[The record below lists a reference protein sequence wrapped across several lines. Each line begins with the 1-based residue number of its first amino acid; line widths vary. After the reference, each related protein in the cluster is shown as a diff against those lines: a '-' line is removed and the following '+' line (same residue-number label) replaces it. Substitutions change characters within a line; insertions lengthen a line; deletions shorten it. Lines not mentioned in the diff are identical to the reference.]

1 MTLNKDWTNM
11 LSVNTGQQ
19 SLDDVVPVRES
30 ARRMPRTVYGS
41 KGEEITGS
49 SCVMRSFTICNLHQI
64 FQENQIKIS
73 VRKLKRKRPLPRPN
87 CR

>member
-19 SLDDVVPVRES
+19 SLGDVPVRVS
-30 ARRMPRTVYGS
+30 ASRMPRTVYGP
-41 KGEEITGS
+41 KAEEITGS
-49 SCVMRSFTICNLHQI
+49 SCIMRSFTICNLHKT

-73 VRKLKRKRPLPRPN
+73 VRKLERKRPLPRPK